1 MEDLIV
7 NARCTIPVRDLS
19 WRAVKAS
26 GPGGQN
32 VNKVATKV
40 ELRFDLSGTEAFGIM
55 AKRRF
60 RKAFSTRIDAEG
72 FVVVTSQATRVQSR
86 NLEDAREKLAD
97 MIRQALVVPKR
108 RRATK
113 PTKGS
118 QRRRLEDK
126 RRQGEKKRTRG
137 RVDH

>member
-7 NARCTIPVRDLS
+7 NARCTIPPRDLT

-40 ELRFDLSGTEAFGIM
+40 ELRFDLPGTEALGIM
-55 AKRRF
+55 AKRCF
-60 RKAFSTRIDAEG
+60 REAFGTRLDAEG
-72 FVVVTSQATRVQSR
+72 FAVVTSQATRVQSR

-108 RRATK
+108 RRKTK
-113 PTKGS
+113 PSKRAK
-118 QRRRLEDK
+118 RRRVENK
-126 RRQGEKKRTRG
+126 RRQGDKKRTRG